1 MCMGVIYE
9 KGGEGSSA
17 RYIDRDRWREE
28 LYEPTSTGR
37 GGVGRWCER
46 PTGRRLG
53 RSVQVRDRYFK
64 RGGENVR
71 GCARL
76 RDEAEGM
83 DDER

>member
-1 MCMGVIYE
+1 MRREGRGRLCDILIETDRG
-9 KGGEGSSA
+9 KNSTSLQALGE
-17 RYIDRDRWREE
+17 
-28 LYEPTSTGR
+28 

-53 RSVQVRDRYFK
+53 SSVQVRDRYFK
-64 RGGENVR
+64 RGGENMR

-83 DDER
+83 DNER